1 MNSSKLNK
9 LLETALQ
16 NPEVRAEYERLLTL
30 EALSAL
36 DQELEIERI
45 DTSEADITEDDRIN
59 NRKRLINKY
68 KRTLHRLEKR

>member
-9 LLETALQ
+9 LLETALR

-30 EALSAL
+30 DALTVL
-36 DQELEIERI
+36 DQELQIEQ
-45 DTSEADITEDDRIN
+45 ADPQDDRIS

-68 KRTLHRLEKR
+68 ERTLHRLEKR